1 VTTAPA
7 PSPRA
12 LPQIVGIQYLRGVA
26 AMMVAVFHLSSQ
38 MPRMG
43 YDGPWLPGLSSGV
56 DIFFVISGFIMW
68 VTTSGRPVTPIAF
81 WRRRIVRIVPLYWL
95 VTTLMVVLMFVAPH
109 ALQSSR
115 FAAAHVVS
123 SYFFLPAPHPVTHG
137 LDPVVVPG
145 WTLNYEMFFYLV
157 FGLFL
162 FAGPRLRFWGT
173 IGALLLLVGIGLA
186 AGFAPLSRA
195 GFYTSSIMLEFAT
208 GMVLGLA
215 ATRGT
220 VFPRF
225 APALSWVLLVGGLIA
240 VVALPGLADGDASR
254 FLVRG
259 IAATAVVAGMLGL
272 EARGKV
278 RSMPSL
284 TLLGDASYSLYLS
297 HVVTLSVVSQ
307 AWRKLHLDRLPG
319 AVPLF
324 VIVALLAA
332 AAVGILCYL
341 YVERP
346 LTDLVSPRRRPAP
359 VREPQ
364 AA

>member
-1 VTTAPA
+1 M
-7 PSPRA
+7 
-12 LPQIVGIQYLRGVA
+12 RGVA
-26 AMMVAVFHLSSQ
+26 AMMVVVFHLGSQ
-38 MPRMG
+38 MPRLG
-43 YDGPWLPGLSSGV
+43 YGGPWLPGLSSGV

-68 VTTSGRPVTPIAF
+68 VTTFGRPITPMEF

-145 WTLNYEMFFYLV
+145 WTLNYEMFFYLI

-162 FAGPRLRFWGT
+162 LARPRLRFWGT
-173 IGALLLLVGIGLA
+173 VGALLVLVGVGEA
-186 AGFAPLSRA
+186 AGFPMLSRA

-208 GMVLGLA
+208 GMALGLA
-215 ATRGT
+215 TTRSG
-220 VFPRF
+220 VFPRLSPVLGWALLIGGF
-225 APALSWVLLVGGLIA
+225 AA
-240 VVALPGLADGDASR
+240 VVALPGLIDGDSSR

-272 EARGKV
+272 EARG
-278 RSMPSL
+278 RIGMIPAL
-284 TLLGDASYSLYLS
+284 TLLGDASYSIYLS
-297 HVVTLSVVSQ
+297 HVVTLSVASQ
-307 AWRKLHLDRLPG
+307 AWRKLHLDHLPG
-319 AVPLF
+319 SVPLF
-324 VIVALLAA
+324 AIVATIAA
-332 AAVGILCYL
+332 AAVGILCYR

-346 LTDLVSPRRRPAP
+346 LTDLVSPRRRLAP
-359 VREPQ
+359 MHRPEIETV
-364 AA
+364 